1 MSHNELSRRTFLK
14 FTGISLGAMALAACA
29 PAAPQAQTGAA
40 ASEAAAPSTD
50 VTTISFM
57 GWGGTGED
65 EGVRNAIAEFEKEQS
80 AVKVE
85 WLHTPEQYAEKFLA
99 LVAAGTPPDTAF
111 VGSDVYRTYI
121 KDKLLLDI
129 TDVVEGDPLIGAKGY
144 FIEPQEHD
152 RCTQDGRYYGIGSC
166 WVAPHIYYN
175 ADTFEKAGVE
185 PPSMN
190 PEEALTWDQFLELAR
205 TMTVDVN
212 GNHPGDAAFDINNV
226 DRWGV
231 QWPTGT
237 GSTQLH
243 AAIAANGG
251 DWIDPETKLIVLDTP
266 EATQALQNIADL
278 VLVHQVAPLTATMD
292 SLGMTNTQML
302 ETGKLAMAVE
312 GSWALD
318 WMKNIKG
325 KLGTAVLPQMSQI
338 ATSMQA
344 HMHSAMA
351 STKSPDAAWEWV
363 RFLSTP
369 YYQLQFCRTG
379 LWLPSQTALATEEGR
394 KQWMSPEVHPAGYEQ
409 MVTTYLPKYGHVLY
423 MPPGYP
429 KTNSVITPALDAVW
443 IGDMT
448 AEEAMATAVPEANAI
463 LEQEMSHS

>member
-29 PAAPQAQTGAA
+29 PAAAPQAQTGAG
-40 ASEAAAPSTD
+40 SEAAAPAEG
-50 VTTISFM
+50 VTEISFM
-57 GWGGTGED
+57 GWGGPGED
-65 EGVRNAIAEFEKEQS
+65 EGVRNAITEFEKENPDI
-80 AVKVE
+80 KVE
-85 WLHTPEQYAEKFLA
+85 WLHTPELYAEKFLA
-99 LVAAGTPPDTAF
+99 MVAAGTPPDTAF
-111 VGSDVYRTYI
+111 VGSNDYRTYI
-121 KDKLLLDI
+121 KENLLLDI
-129 TDVVEGDPLIGAKGY
+129 TDFLEADTLVGAEDY

-152 RCTQDGRYYGIGSC
+152 RCTQDGRWYGIGSC

-175 ADTFEKAGVE
+175 ADTLEAAGVE

-190 PEEALTWDQFLELAR
+190 PEEAWTWDQFLETAR
-205 TMTVDVN
+205 ALTVDVN
-212 GNHPGDAAFDINNV
+212 GNHPGDAGFDINNV

-231 QWPTGT
+231 HWPNLS

-243 AAIAANGG
+243 AAVAANGG
-251 DWIDPETKLIVLDTP
+251 DWIDPQTGLIVLDTP

-278 VLVHQVAPLTATMD
+278 MLVHQVMPMSTAIE

-302 ETGKLAMAVE
+302 ETGKLGMAID

-325 KLGTAVLPQMSQI
+325 TLGTGVLPKMTQV

-344 HMHSAMA
+344 HLHSAMA
-351 STKSPDAAWEWV
+351 ATKSPDASWEWV
-363 RFLSTP
+363 RYLSTP

-379 LWLPSQTALATEEGR
+379 LWLPSQTALTTEAGLKE
-394 KQWMSPEVHPAGYEQ
+394 WMSPEVHPAGYEQ

-429 KTNSVITPALDAVW
+429 KTNAVMTPALDAVW
-443 IGDMT
+443 VGDMT

-463 LEQEMSHS
+463 LEQEMSRS